1 MLGIILL
8 GIMAPPAL
16 SHHSFAMYDQT
27 VTKVMTGKL
36 TRYIPGANHAQ
47 LIFHVLDND
56 GHPVMKDGKP
66 LQWGVETGS
75 AIAMAR
81 NGVSPATF
89 PDGTIFTVELYPL
102 RDGRVLHPHALRH
115 AFATHLLEGGADLRA
130 VQELLGH
137 ADVGTTQ
144 IYTHVTRERLR
155 SVYSRTHPRA

>member
-1 MLGIILL
+1 
-8 GIMAPPAL
+8 
-16 SHHSFAMYDQT
+16 MYDQT

-56 GHPVMKDGKP
+56 GNPVMKDGKP

-102 RDGRVLHPHALRH
+102 RDGRDFGAM
-115 AFATHLLEGGADLRA
+115 AGLLIRC
-130 VQELLGH
+130 
-137 ADVGTTQ
+137 GTTMPKGGC
-144 IYTHVTRERLR
+144 TRETGKVLTD
-155 SVYSRTHPRA
+155 RTFNAR

>member
-1 MLGIILL
+1 MRQVIGRLWLVGAMLGIILL

-56 GHPVMKDGKP
+56 GNPVMKDGKP

-89 PDGTIFTVELYPL
+89 PEGTIFTVELYPL
-102 RDGRVLHPHALRH
+102 RDGRDFGAM
-115 AFATHLLEGGADLRA
+115 AGLLIRC
-130 VQELLGH
+130 
-137 ADVGTTQ
+137 GTTMPKGGC
-144 IYTHVTRERLR
+144 TRETGKVLTD
-155 SVYSRTHPRA
+155 RTFNAR